1 MGDGRCLGNLVD
13 ADFLA
18 SGKDGLDYL
27 VGPVGAVAKQAEVA
41 KRFLRAAQLALAL
54 AKQIRKFDDKSSI
67 AVSLVLR

>member
-27 VGPVGAVAKQAEVA
+27 VGRVGAVAKQAEVA